1 MRQTGLKDKVPP
13 HNEDAERA
21 TLGALLLDPDSI
33 SAVIRFVQ
41 ADDFYENCNSVI
53 FRGIVSLYAK
63 GKKADLIT
71 LTDELKLASD
81 LESAG
86 GPSYIANLTSL
97 VPSSANVEYYAK
109 MVQENAIRRRLLRIA
124 AEIQAEAHDES
135 IEARFVVEEAQKK
148 IFDALRNQQNVMYKS
163 VMEILPRTIEM
174 IEKLCQSK
182 NEYTGVPSGFKAL
195 DAMTS
200 GFQNSE
206 FVVIGARPSV
216 GKTAIALTMAQH
228 IAIERKM
235 PVGFFTLEMSD
246 MALMQRLISSE
257 TRIPSEKLRT
267 GLLKSSELDRIVDAA
282 GRIYEAPLYIVDMPN
297 MKLLDLRSLARR
309 LKADKDVKIIF
320 VDYLTLV
327 TSENSELPRHEQ
339 IAEISRSLK
348 ALARELEIP
357 IVTLSQLKRET
368 EGKKPTLA
376 DIRESGSVEQDAD
389 LVIFLHR
396 DRESDRKID
405 DKAAEKYPPIP
416 TELIIAKQRNGP
428 VGTVDVMFLPAFT
441 RFENLDKSFDR

>member
-1 MRQTGLKDKVPP
+1 MPP
-13 HNEDAERA
+13 NNQDAERA
-21 TLGALLLDPDSI
+21 TLGALLLNPDSI
-33 SAVIRFVQ
+33 SQVVRLIR
-41 ADDFYENCNSVI
+41 ADDFYDNANQLVFHAI
-53 FRGIVSLYAK
+53 LTLYTK

-71 LTDELKLASD
+71 LSDELKLSGR
-81 LESAG
+81 LEAAG
-86 GPSYIANLTSL
+86 GPAYVANLTSL
-97 VPSSANVEYYAK
+97 VPSSANVDYYAQI
-109 MVQENAIRRRLLRIA
+109 VQECAIKRRLLSIA
-124 AEIQAEAHDES
+124 AQINADAHDDS
-135 IEARFVVEEAQKK
+135 MEARFVVEEAQKK
-148 IFDALRNQQNVMYKS
+148 IFDAIRNQQAVMYKS
-163 VMEILPRTIEM
+163 MEEILPRTIQA
-174 IEKLCQSK
+174 IERLCQSK
-182 NEYTGVPSGFKAL
+182 SEYTGIPSGFPDL

-206 FVVIGARPSV
+206 FSVIGARPSV

-228 IAIERKM
+228 IAIKLKI

-257 TRIPSEKLRT
+257 TRIPSMKLRT
-267 GLLKSSELDRIVDAA
+267 GLLKSSELNRIVDACSD
-282 GRIYEAPLYIVDMPN
+282 IYDSPLYIVDMPN

-309 LKADKDVKIIF
+309 MKSDKDVKIIF
-320 VDYLTLV
+320 IDYLTLI

-339 IAEISRSLK
+339 VAEISRSLK

-357 IVTLSQLKRET
+357 IIVLSQLKRET

-396 DRESDRKID
+396 ERDTERRHDEGSGESI
-405 DKAAEKYPPIP
+405 PPTP

-428 VGTVDVMFLPAFT
+428 VGTVDAMFFPQYT
-441 RFENLDKSFDR
+441 RFESVDHSRGRS

>member
-1 MRQTGLKDKVPP
+1 MRSQELKDRVPP

-33 SAVIRFVQ
+33 SSVIRYVQ
-41 ADDFYENCNSVI
+41 HDDFYEPPNGVV
-53 FRGIVSLYAK
+53 FRAVVSLYAK

-71 LTDELKLASD
+71 LADELKLSGE
-81 LESAG
+81 LEAAG
-86 GPSYIANLTSL
+86 GPGYIANLTSL
-97 VPSSANVEYYAK
+97 VPSSANVEYYARI
-109 MVQENAIRRRLLRIA
+109 VQEQAIRRRLLRIA
-124 AEIQAEAHDES
+124 AEIHVQAHDES
-135 IEARFVVEEAQKK
+135 MEARAVVEEAQKK
-148 IFDALRNQQNVMYKS
+148 IFDALRNQQSVMYKS
-163 VMEILPRTIEM
+163 VMEILPRTIEA
-174 IEKLCQSK
+174 IERLCQSK
-182 NEYTGVPSGFKAL
+182 NEYTGIPSGFREL
-195 DAMTS
+195 DSMTS

-206 FVVIGARPSV
+206 FSVIGARPSV

-228 IAIERKM
+228 IAIERNI

-246 MALMQRLISSE
+246 MALMQRIISSE

-267 GLLKSSELDRIVDAA
+267 GLLKASELDRIVDAA
-282 GRIYEAPLYIVDMPN
+282 GKIYEAPLYIVDMPN

-309 LKADKDVKIIF
+309 LKSDKDVKIIF
-320 VDYLTLV
+320 IDYLTLV
-327 TSENSELPRHEQ
+327 TSENTELPRHEQ

-357 IVTLSQLKRET
+357 IVALSQLKRET

-396 DRESDRKID
+396 ERESDRRAD
-405 DKAAEKYPPIP
+405 DKSGEKYPPIP

-428 VGTVDVMFLPAFT
+428 VGTVDVMFVPAFT
-441 RFENLDKSFDR
+441 RFENLDKSS